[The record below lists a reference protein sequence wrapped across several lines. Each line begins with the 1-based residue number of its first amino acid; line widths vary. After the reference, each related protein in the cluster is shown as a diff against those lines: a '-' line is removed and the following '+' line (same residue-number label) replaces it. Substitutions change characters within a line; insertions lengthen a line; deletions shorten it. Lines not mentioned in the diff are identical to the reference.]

1 MEIWK
6 IENGKISK
14 NWKYGMFEKSKIG
27 NMENLEKLKV
37 QKLGERKWE
46 NMKKIVNLENW
57 KYGKC
62 EKYVT
67 RKYQKN

>member
-1 MEIWK
+1 MILETLNVWK
-6 IENGKISK
+6 FGKQEMG
-14 NWKYGMFEKSKIG
+14 KYQK
-27 NMENLEKLKV
+27 LEV
-37 QKLGERKWE
+37 WKLGERKWE
-46 NMKKIVNLENW
+46 NMKKIGNLENW